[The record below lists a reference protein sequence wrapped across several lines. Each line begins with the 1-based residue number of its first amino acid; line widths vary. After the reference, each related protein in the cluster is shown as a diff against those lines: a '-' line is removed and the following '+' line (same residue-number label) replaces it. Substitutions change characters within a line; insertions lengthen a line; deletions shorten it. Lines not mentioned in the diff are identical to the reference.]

1 MSRRPLI
8 TFTSDFGDRDYYV
21 GAVKGVLLS
30 CCPQARIIDISHQ
43 VAAHDLL
50 EAAFVLGSAYRSFP
64 PGTVHLVVV
73 DPGVGSQRRGIV
85 ARDPSYSFVAPDNGV
100 LSLIFGNRQECR
112 VAAIEAE
119 HYFRQPVSPTFHGRD
134 VFAPVAA
141 RLAQGVAI
149 EQMGPEIDDYLLLDL
164 PPTRR
169 EGGRLEGFVLHID
182 TFGNVI
188 TSLCPDDIRTQL
200 GEDRPAGR
208 IRAQREAN
216 SPPLRLLCPGPKG
229 RILLAGGKQR
239 LFRVGGPGT
248 TGRPAAGGPAG
259 GQGSTHPLSREG
271 SSSDIFS
278 QGPRA
283 NLRASQQWGFAG
295 RHSRLRSRQSHLR
308 RSTETPPRGSPR
320 QRPPTELSSP
330 GLSGG
335 AGIGSGPL
343 HCLSRLQR
351 GRVFATAA

>member
-134 VFAPVAA
+134 IFAPVAA

-200 GEDRPAGR
+200 GEDRPPAGFELNGKQ
-208 IRAQREAN
+208 IRRHYAFYAQAQKDEIFSLVGSSGYFELAALEQ
-216 SPPLRLLCPGPKG
+216 PAARLLGARRGAKVQL
-229 RILLAGGKQR
+229 IL
-239 LFRVGGPGT
+239 
-248 TGRPAAGGPAG
+248 
-259 GQGSTHPLSREG
+259 
-271 SSSDIFS
+271 
-278 QGPRA
+278 
-283 NLRASQQWGFAG
+283 
-295 RHSRLRSRQSHLR
+295 
-308 RSTETPPRGSPR
+308 
-320 QRPPTELSSP
+320 
-330 GLSGG
+330 
-335 AGIGSGPL
+335 
-343 HCLSRLQR
+343 
-351 GRVFATAA
+351 